1 MTDTTTTSTA
11 IRAAGLDDVTAL
23 ATALARAFHDD
34 PVFAWCLPAPERRA
48 GLLPAFFEVLARA
61 VVPHE
66 ASEVTSD
73 ARGGALWVPQGR
85 PPIAEEDAPAFEARL
100 ADLLGSDGDRTFAL
114 MSVLDEHLPTTDH
127 RHLWFLGVD
136 PRAQG
141 QGLGSALLRST
152 LTGCDA
158 AGVAAYLE
166 ATSEHNRRLYQRHGF
181 EVVGELSADGSPSL
195 WAMWRDPRAAG

>member
-1 MTDTTTTSTA
+1 MTDTTTTSTT
-11 IRAAGLDDVTAL
+11 IRSAGLDDVGTL
-23 ATALARAFHDD
+23 ATTLARAFQDD
-34 PVFAWCLPAPERRA
+34 PVFAWCVPGPERRA
-48 GLLPAFFEVLARA
+48 EILPAFFDVLARA

-73 ARGGALWVPQGR
+73 AQGAALWVPQGR
-85 PPIAEEDAPAFEARL
+85 PPVAEDDAPAFEARL

-114 MSVLDEHLPTTDH
+114 MSVLEEHLPTTEH
-127 RHLWFLGVD
+127 RHLWFLSVD

-152 LTGCDA
+152 LTRCDA
-158 AGVAAYLE
+158 TGVPAYLE
-166 ATSEHNRRLYQRHGF
+166 ATSEHNRRLYGRHGF

-195 WAMWRDPRAAG
+195 WPMWREPRLAG